1 MHGFRVLREPSLRT
15 LVIVPLVINFALYA
29 GGLWVAVHYFAL
41 FMQSVLPQW
50 LGFLQWILW
59 PVFGLVFLFVV
70 AFTFTL
76 VANVLGAPF
85 YAVLAERLVAAA
97 GLESAQRAGAVR
109 SAARGMWVELRRVAA
124 YLLRALPF
132 LLLFLVPG
140 INLAAPFLWLAFS
153 AWSLAQ
159 DYFAYP
165 LDALGLPYDEQRRVL
180 RELGTERFVFG
191 ALVQLGLAIP
201 LLNVL
206 VSPAAVAGATHC
218 LIARLK
224 PARG

>member
-1 MHGFRVLREPSLRT
+1 MLREPSLRT
-15 LVIVPLVINFALYA
+15 LVAVPLVINFALY
-29 GGLWVAVHYFAL
+29 GGALWVAVHYFVL

-59 PVFGLVFLFVV
+59 PLFGLVFLFVV
-70 AFTFTL
+70 AFSFTL

-85 YAVLAERLVAAA
+85 YSVLAERLIAGA
-97 GLESAQRAGAVR
+97 GLEAAQPAGIVR
-109 SAARGMWVELRRVAA
+109 SAARGMGVELRRVAA
-124 YLLRALPF
+124 YLLRAIPF

-140 INLAAPFLWLAFS
+140 VNLLAPFLWLAFS

-165 LDALGLPYDEQRRVL
+165 FDALGLSYEEQRRVL

-191 ALVQLGLAIP
+191 ALIQLGLAIP
-201 LLNVL
+201 LVNVL

-218 LIARLK
+218 LILRLK

>member
-1 MHGFRVLREPSLRT
+1 
-15 LVIVPLVINFALYA
+15 
-29 GGLWVAVHYFAL
+29 
-41 FMQSVLPQW
+41 MQSVLPQW

-59 PVFGLVFLFVV
+59 PLFGLVFLFVV

-85 YAVLAERLVAAA
+85 YAVLAERLIAGS
-97 GLESAQRAGAVR
+97 GLEAAQPAGAVR
-109 SAARGMWVELRRVAA
+109 SAARGVWVELRRMAA
-124 YLLRALPF
+124 YLLKAIPF

-140 INLAAPFLWLAFS
+140 INLLAPFLWLAFS
-153 AWSLAQ
+153 AWSLTQ

-165 LDALGLPYDEQRRVL
+165 FDALGLSYEEQRRAL

-191 ALVQLGLAIP
+191 ALIQLGLAIP
-201 LLNVL
+201 LVNVL
-206 VSPAAVAGATHC
+206 VSPAAVAGATYC

-224 PARG
+224 PTRG

>member
-1 MHGFRVLREPSLRT
+1 ML
-15 LVIVPLVINFALYA
+15 VPLVINFALYA
-29 GGLWVAVHYFAL
+29 SGLWVAVHYFAL
-41 FMQSVLPQW
+41 FMHSVLPQW

-59 PVFGLVFLFVV
+59 PLFGSVFLFVV

-85 YAVLAERLVAAA
+85 YAVLAERLVTGS
-97 GLESAQRAGAVR
+97 GLEAAKPAGAVR
-109 SAARGMWVELRRVAA
+109 SAAHGMWVELRRVAA
-124 YLLRALPF
+124 YLLRAIPF

-140 INLAAPFLWLAFS
+140 INLVAPFVWLAFS

-165 LDALGLPYDEQRRVL
+165 FDALGLSYDEQRRVL
-180 RELGTERFVFG
+180 RKLGAERFVFG
-191 ALVQLGLAIP
+191 ALVQFGLAIP
-201 LLNVL
+201 LVNVL

-218 LIARLK
+218 LIAKLK